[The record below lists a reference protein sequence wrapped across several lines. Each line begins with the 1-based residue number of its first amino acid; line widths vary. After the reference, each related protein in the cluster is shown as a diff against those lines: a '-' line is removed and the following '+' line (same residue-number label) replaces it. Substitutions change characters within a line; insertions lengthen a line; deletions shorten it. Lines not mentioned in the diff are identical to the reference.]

1 MDKDSVFNID
11 PDEIKGQLKMNHYNY
26 TFLNNILEI
35 DISKYYELI
44 SSIELFKIKNIYNFL
59 FLRSL
64 KINKKFNE
72 INEMIL
78 NKNNISS
85 EIFNDFLNNYIN
97 NDKVRAIIIMN
108 GIQLYFYP
116 KISS

>member
-1 MDKDSVFNID
+1 MESVFNIN
-11 PDEIKGQLKMNHYNY
+11 PDNIKLLSLKNNFNY
-26 TFLNNILEI
+26 TFL
-35 DISKYYELI
+35 
-44 SSIELFKIKNIYNFL
+44 SSIETDINIKPYYYLINSYEDYKIKNIYNFL

-64 KINKKFNE
+64 KMNKEFNE

-78 NKNNISS
+78 NKKNMSSDLFNNLL
-85 EIFNDFLNNYIN
+85 DDYIN
-97 NDKVRAIIIMN
+97 KDILKAIIVMN

>member
-1 MDKDSVFNID
+1 MESVFNIN
-11 PDEIKGQLKMNHYNY
+11 PDNIKGLSLKNNFNY
-26 TFLNNILEI
+26 TFLDVIEVDINI
-35 DISKYYELI
+35 KPYYDLI
-44 SSIELFKIKNIYNFL
+44 NSYEDYKIKNIYNFL

-78 NKNNISS
+78 NKKNISS
-85 EIFNDFLNNYIN
+85 EILNDFLNNYIN
-97 NDKVRAIIIMN
+97 NDKIRAIIIMN

>member
-1 MDKDSVFNID
+1 MESVFNIN
-11 PDEIKGQLKMNHYNY
+11 PDNIKVLPLKNDFNY
-26 TFLNNILEI
+26 TFLDVIEVDINI
-35 DISKYYELI
+35 KPYYDLI
-44 SSIELFKIKNIYNFL
+44 NSYEDYKIKNIYNFL
-59 FLRSL
+59 FLKSL

>member
-1 MDKDSVFNID
+1 MESVFNIN
-11 PDEIKGQLKMNHYNY
+11 PDNIKVLPLKNHFNY
-26 TFLNNILEI
+26 TFLDAETDINI
-35 DISKYYELI
+35 KPYYDLI
-44 SSIELFKIKNIYNFL
+44 NSYEDYKIKNIYNFL

-64 KINKKFNE
+64 KINRKFNE

-78 NKNNISS
+78 NKGDISS
-85 EIFNDFLNNYIN
+85 ETLNDLLNNYIN
-97 NDKVRAIIIMN
+97 NDILKAIIVMN

>member
-1 MDKDSVFNID
+1 MESVFNIN
-11 PDEIKGQLKMNHYNY
+11 PDNIKVLSLKNHFNY
-26 TFLNNILEI
+26 TFLDVIEVDINI
-35 DISKYYELI
+35 KPYYDLI
-44 SSIELFKIKNIYNFL
+44 NSYEDYKIKNIYNFL

-64 KINKKFNE
+64 KMNKEFNE

-78 NKNNISS
+78 NKGDISS
-85 EIFNDFLNNYIN
+85 ETLNDLLNNYIN
-97 NDKVRAIIIMN
+97 NDILKAIIVMN